1 MAGYSLNTTRDAFQG
16 GKNILASEHFQFV
29 HGGATLDAS
38 VIGAKTLPVGTAI
51 MRNTTTGFYEEY
63 ADGSNGATPPAAILP
78 AGYDSFSI
86 LNVDVDVDGTND
98 VVVGE
103 VLIRG
108 SVYDAKLA
116 ANVTAVFKTET
127 KDKFFYVKHI

>member
-1 MAGYSLNTTRDAFQG
+1 MAGYSLNTSRDAFKG

-38 VIGAKTLPVGTAI
+38 VIGNKTLPVGTAI
-51 MRNTTTGFYEEY
+51 MRNTTSGFYEEY
-63 ADGSNGATPPAAILP
+63 ADATGAIPT
-78 AGYDSFSI
+78 GYDSFSI

-108 SVYDAKLA
+108 SVYEAKLED
-116 ANVTAVFKTET
+116 NVTAAFKTET
-127 KDKFFYVKHI
+127 KDKFFYVSHI

>member
-38 VIGAKTLPVGTAI
+38 VIGAQTLDVGTAI
-51 MRNTTTGFYEEY
+51 MRNTTSGLYEKY
-63 ADGSNGATPPAAILP
+63 ADNTGAIP
-78 AGYDSFSI
+78 AGYDNFSI
-86 LNVDVDVDGTND
+86 LNVDVKVDGTND

-108 SVYDAKLA
+108 SVYDAKLN
-116 ANVTAVFKTET
+116 ANVTAAFKTET
-127 KDKFFYVKHI
+127 KDKFFFVKHI

>member
-1 MAGYSLNTTRDAFQG
+1 MAGYSLNITNSGFSG

-38 VIGAKTLPVGTAI
+38 VIGAKKLPVGTAI
-51 MRNTTTGFYEEY
+51 MRNTTSGLYEEY
-63 ADGSNGATPPAAILP
+63 ADATGAVPTGVDNL
-78 AGYDSFSI
+78 YI
-86 LNVDVDVDGTND
+86 LNVDVEVDGTND

-108 SVYDAKLA
+108 SVYADKLED
-116 ANVTAVFKTET
+116 NVTDAFKEAT
-127 KDKFFYVKHI
+127 KEQFFYVTHI

>member
-29 HGGATLDAS
+29 HGGATLKAS
-38 VIGAKTLPVGTAI
+38 VIGAVKLEVGTAI
-51 MRNTTTGFYEEY
+51 MRKISTGFYEKY
-63 ADGSNGATPPAAILP
+63 ADATGAIPV
-78 AGYDSFSI
+78 GYDNFSI
-86 LNVDVDVDGTND
+86 LNVDVQLDGVND

-108 SVYDAKLA
+108 SVYDAKLN
-116 ANVTAVFKTET
+116 ANVTAAFKTET
-127 KDKFFYVKHI
+127 KDKFFFVKHI